1 MLLAALL
8 CYLGFAA
15 LCLSMPRHY
24 AELCKGPLTER
35 RRLNFKMIGWGALL
49 VSPWPAVDV
58 DGWAIGLVQWC
69 AVLMASAVVLV
80 SLMPFRPRW
89 VLMLAGCAVLL
100 SPLAALDQMF

>member
-24 AELCKGPLTER
+24 VELCKGPLTER
-35 RRLNFKMIGWGALL
+35 RRLNFKLIGWGALL
-49 VSPWPAVDV
+49 VSPWSAVNA
-58 DGWAIGLVQWC
+58 DGWAIGLVQWF
-69 AVLMASAVVLV
+69 AVLMASAVLLV

-89 VLMLAGCAVLL
+89 VLMLFGYALLL

>member
-24 AELCKGPLTER
+24 VELCKGPLTER
-35 RRLNFKMIGWGALL
+35 RRLNFKLIGWGAL
-49 VSPWPAVDV
+49 
-58 DGWAIGLVQWC
+58 
-69 AVLMASAVVLV
+69 LV